1 MLTTEKNPNRN
12 NKKEKKRIPTT
23 RKSSQQKWGNSIEV
37 VTENHKK
44 IIYMHA
50 QDNNQNKR
58 QTEKKQNYTISII
71 WTSLW
76 VRKKMILKVKLKWL
90 DFLRLRKKTHIDCVE
105 NFVQWQASA
114 TSFLYSVTIHE
125 QDRKI
130 IIQKDFVESIP
141 VQSAAQKCW
150 IRFEYE
156 CLKYN
161 RNVSFSVSKSWS
173 ASWTIDFHSS
183 INFFFWFP

>member
-58 QTEKKQNYTISII
+58 QTEKKTKLHNFHYLNFTLSE
-71 WTSLW
+71 
-76 VRKKMILKVKLKWL
+76 KKN
-90 DFLRLRKKTHIDCVE
+90 D
-105 NFVQWQASA
+105 
-114 TSFLYSVTIHE
+114 
-125 QDRKI
+125 
-130 IIQKDFVESIP
+130 
-141 VQSAAQKCW
+141 
-150 IRFEYE
+150 
-156 CLKYN
+156 
-161 RNVSFSVSKSWS
+161 SKSK
-173 ASWTIDFHSS
+173 IEM
-183 INFFFWFP
+183 IGFFETQKKNPH